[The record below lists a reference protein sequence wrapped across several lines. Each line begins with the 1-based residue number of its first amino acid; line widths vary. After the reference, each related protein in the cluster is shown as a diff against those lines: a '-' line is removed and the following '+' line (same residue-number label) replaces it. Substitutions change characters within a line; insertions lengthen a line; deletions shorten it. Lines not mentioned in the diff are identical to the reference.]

1 LLEKSNE
8 LLSLV
13 HSREPELLKIGVGG
27 VHNKES
33 FDMKF
38 EKGAFLSTNLY
49 KLYLSRPE
57 NYQKIIELEFFM
69 ELLISLFVILF
80 LVGAI
85 SFLKPSKKMKALS
98 EVRMSAAKEGFKIGS
113 TNELRKKF
121 KNWSPQVAI
130 YQIKNSSNHK
140 NLHYLKIENKLKLYE
155 PISFKYEKQFQIVE
169 ENISKLPSSVLEIIF
184 YQSNIA
190 IVWNEMLGI
199 KELLKIKEALQKI

>member
-1 LLEKSNE
+1 
-8 LLSLV
+8 
-13 HSREPELLKIGVGG
+13 
-27 VHNKES
+27 
-33 FDMKF
+33 
-38 EKGAFLSTNLY
+38 
-49 KLYLSRPE
+49 
-57 NYQKIIELEFFM
+57 M
-69 ELLISLFVILF
+69 ELFISLFVILF

-121 KNWSPQVAI
+121 KNWNPQVAI

-155 PISFKYEKQFQIVE
+155 PISFKYDNQFQIVE
-169 ENISKLPSSVLEIIF
+169 EKISQLPSSVLEIIF

-199 KELLKIKEALQKI
+199 RELLEIKEAVLKI

>member
-1 LLEKSNE
+1 
-8 LLSLV
+8 
-13 HSREPELLKIGVGG
+13 
-27 VHNKES
+27 
-33 FDMKF
+33 
-38 EKGAFLSTNLY
+38 
-49 KLYLSRPE
+49 
-57 NYQKIIELEFFM
+57 M
-69 ELLISLFVILF
+69 ELYISLFVILF

-130 YQIKNSSNHK
+130 YQIKNGSNHK

-155 PISFKYEKQFQIVE
+155 PISFKYDNQFQIVE
-169 ENISKLPSSVLEIIF
+169 EKISQLPSSVLEIIF

-199 KELLKIKEALQKI
+199 RELLEIKEAVLKI

>member
-1 LLEKSNE
+1 
-8 LLSLV
+8 
-13 HSREPELLKIGVGG
+13 
-27 VHNKES
+27 
-33 FDMKF
+33 
-38 EKGAFLSTNLY
+38 
-49 KLYLSRPE
+49 
-57 NYQKIIELEFFM
+57 M
-69 ELLISLFVILF
+69 ELFISLFVILF
-80 LVGAI
+80 LVSEI

-155 PISFKYEKQFQIVE
+155 PISFKYDNQFQIVE
-169 ENISKLPSSVLEIIF
+169 EKISQLPSSVLEIIF

-199 KELLKIKEALQKI
+199 RELLEIKEAVLKI

>member
-1 LLEKSNE
+1 
-8 LLSLV
+8 
-13 HSREPELLKIGVGG
+13 
-27 VHNKES
+27 
-33 FDMKF
+33 
-38 EKGAFLSTNLY
+38 
-49 KLYLSRPE
+49 
-57 NYQKIIELEFFM
+57 M
-69 ELLISLFVILF
+69 ELFISLFVVLF

-155 PISFKYEKQFQIVE
+155 PISFKYDNQFQIVE
-169 ENISKLPSSVLEIIF
+169 EKISQLPSSVLEIIF

-199 KELLKIKEALQKI
+199 EELRKIKNTVLKI